1 MMDRTFTVLA
11 SFFGFSAVA
20 AGAFGAHAL
29 RGYFDTH
36 PGTRATF
43 DTAVE
48 YHLAHALALGL
59 AAWAAARWPGGWSSA
74 AGWLISGGILL
85 FSGSLYLLSLSR
97 LRAWGMVTPLGGVA
111 LLAGWVS
118 LAVAALR
125 G

>member
-1 MMDRTFTVLA
+1 MDRTFTVFA
-11 SFFGFSAVA
+11 SVFGFSAVA
-20 AGAFGAHAL
+20 AGAVGGHAL
-29 RGYFDTH
+29 RGYFGAH

-59 AAWAAARWPGGWSSA
+59 TAWAAGKWPGAWSSA
-74 AGWLISGGILL
+74 AGWLMFVGILL

-97 LRAWGMVTPLGGVA
+97 LRAWGMLTPLGGVA
-111 LLAGWVS
+111 LLVGWAS